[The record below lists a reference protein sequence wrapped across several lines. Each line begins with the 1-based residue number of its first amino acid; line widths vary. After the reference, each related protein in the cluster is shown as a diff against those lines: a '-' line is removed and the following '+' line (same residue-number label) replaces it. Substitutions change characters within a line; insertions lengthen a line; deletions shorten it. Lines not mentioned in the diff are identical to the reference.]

1 MLERLLNKFLEFKI
15 NGDLVIDQVVKNFN
29 KEIILASNS
38 PRRKAFFELFN
49 FPFSIKTINVKENYP
64 IHLKDVSIARYIAG
78 LKANPFKKTI
88 NKNQIVI
95 TADTIVWHE
104 NKCLGKPCSLEDAR
118 KMLYSLSNKTHK
130 VITAVG
136 FLTYSNYSC
145 IDVTTEVT
153 FEELNESII
162 ENYLSNENPF
172 DKAGAYAIQESIG
185 LLSISKINGSYTNVV
200 GLPVTEVLNQ
210 IERLL

>member
-1 MLERLLNKFLEFKI
+1 M
-15 NGDLVIDQVVKNFN
+15 VKNLK

-49 FPFSIKTINVKENYP
+49 FPFSVKTIDIKEDYP
-64 IHLKDVSIARYIAG
+64 IHLKGVSIARHIAG

-88 NKNQIVI
+88 SKNQIVI

-104 NKCLGKPCSLEDAR
+104 NKCLGKPCSEDDAR

-136 FLTYSNYSC
+136 FLTYENYSC

-162 ENYLSNENPF
+162 ENYISQENPF
-172 DKAGAYAIQESIG
+172 DKAGSYAIQESIG
-185 LLSISKINGSYTNVV
+185 LMGISKINGSYTNVV
-200 GLPVTEVLNQ
+200 GLPVTEVLNE
-210 IERLL
+210 IERLI